1 MCGGRQKGGKRLV
14 GMGEKRCAG
23 GEGLHIG
30 RRYCTPSLDCFFDI
44 ETLVEGKKGEVITLS
59 SMIAEFELMF

>member
-30 RRYCTPSLDCFFDI
+30 RRYCTPRDNRQYFMSQ
-44 ETLVEGKKGEVITLS
+44 
-59 SMIAEFELMF
+59 MIALIVFLTLRH